1 MRIGIVGTGRMG
13 VHRTKHILTEEGVEL
28 TWVCSRDSE
37 RARTFIR
44 ETSGEVGVDGSTV
57 RGISNWRDAL
67 DDVDGVIFATPN
79 AQHREEATAALA
91 AGKHVFVEYPHAT
104 TIEDGRAVVDAATR
118 AGLGFHVGLT
128 HHFSARHRRLR
139 SLCRGEDSRLG
150 RIRSYVVSMCSG
162 NPISRWFDKD
172 ELSGGMFVASMY
184 HHIDEAV
191 DLIGDVRSLSAY
203 YTSERDAAGVIRRDC
218 ADLTM
223 GFATGAVAHV
233 TYARGYPKPGLGT
246 RRAMIFEGGYVDLVD
261 DGILLRT
268 PAGDETLRVEGGDAL
283 LADTRAFLAAARE
296 SAPNATLAAAQRS
309 LEVAAR
315 AQQAS
320 RHPSQ
325 A

>member
-1 MRIGIVGTGRMG
+1 MG
-13 VHRTKHILTEEGVEL
+13 VHRTKHVLAEDGVEL
-28 TWVCSRDSE
+28 SWVCSRDAE
-37 RARTFIR
+37 RAKAFIR
-44 ETSGEVGVDGSTV
+44 EMSGEVGVDGGTV
-57 RGISNWRDAL
+57 RGISDWQAAL
-67 DDVDGVIFATPN
+67 DEVDGVIFTTPN
-79 AQHREEATAALA
+79 ARHRDEATTAVA

-104 TIEDGRAVVDAATR
+104 TTEDGRAVVQAAQR
-118 AGLGFHVGLT
+118 AGVGFHVGLT
-128 HHFSARHRRLR
+128 HHFSRRHRRLR
-139 SLCRGEDSRLG
+139 ALCRGEDARLG
-150 RIRSYVVSMCSG
+150 KIRSYVVSMCSG

-191 DLIGDVRSLSAY
+191 DLIGEVRSLSAY

-218 ADLTM
+218 ADLTL

-261 DGILLRT
+261 DGILVRT
-268 PAGDETLRVEGGDAL
+268 PDGDRTLPIEGDDAL
-283 LADTRAFLAAARE
+283 LADTRAFFAAARA

-315 AQQAS
+315 AQREA
-320 RHPSQ
+320 RHP
-325 A
+325 AG

>member
-13 VHRTKHILTEEGVEL
+13 VHRTKHVLTEAEVDL
-28 TWVCSRDSE
+28 AWVCSRDAE
-37 RARTFIR
+37 RAKAFIR
-44 ETSGEVGVDGSTV
+44 KVSGEVGADAATV
-57 RGISNWRDAL
+57 RGISNWREAL
-67 DDVDGVIFATPN
+67 GEVDGVIFTTPN
-79 AQHREEATAALA
+79 AQHRDEATTALA

-104 TIEDGRAVVDAATR
+104 TAEDGHAVTEAAKR
-118 AGLGFHVGLT
+118 SGLGFHVGLT
-128 HHFSARHRRLR
+128 HHFSQRHRQLR
-139 SLCRGEDSRLG
+139 ALCSGEDSRLG
-150 RIRSYVVSMCSG
+150 KIRSYVVSMCSG

-191 DLIGDVRSLSAY
+191 DLIGDVRSLCAY
-203 YTSERDAAGVIRRDC
+203 YTSERDVDGVIQQDC

-261 DGILLRT
+261 DGILVRT
-268 PAGDETLRVEGGDAL
+268 PGGDETIQIEGDDAL
-283 LADTRAFLAAARE
+283 LADTRAFFAAARAGE
-296 SAPNATLAAAQRS
+296 PSATLSAAQRS

-315 AQQAS
+315 AQHEF
-320 RHPSQ
+320 RHPS
-325 A
+325 AS